1 MARSPN
7 PTLETSL
14 QRTEHT
20 YVRLWLV
27 GIGALCLL
35 VALCWGGHRAYV
47 RWQERKLMRQ
57 AHVSFD
63 KSDLRWASMAAQRAY
78 AIDPTSIDACRTL
91 ASIAE
96 KQQSVEAIDWRR
108 RAVELEPNSFGDRLA
123 LADSALRFDQP
134 AAAAEAIAGIETA
147 QQNDAHYQSTA
158 AHLALTKNDLVAAE
172 KHFLEAVRLA
182 PNDPEKR
189 LELAEFQ
196 LRSDDRAKREK
207 GRVLAQALKSSPK
220 VQLSALHVLINDA
233 MRWRYDSSSVELAKE
248 LEALPAAPF
257 SDRLFALDILH
268 RLNAAAFTG
277 ALTRLESESAQS
289 AEKAIA
295 FINWLN
301 GHSLALLAIDWSKRL
316 SPEMMNTVSLRF
328 ALANSYAQVGDWPAL
343 KTMLG
348 RGSWGSAES
357 LRLALLAKVARET
370 GDADSFE
377 RDWVNAVERAEN
389 DPERL
394 NVLQKVAFQWHW
406 PEKATA
412 VLWMLADIPDA
423 QREALQNLYRYYTDR
438 RDTSGLYRTLSRLM
452 ALMPEDKGIRNNFAQ
467 ISLLLHTE
475 ASRAKEI
482 ARSLHETHPR
492 EAAYASTYAF
502 ALYQAGD
509 IKGALKV
516 MGQLTTEQLEDP
528 SVAAYYGV
536 FLATAGQAD
545 EATHYL
551 QLGDKAKLLPEEE
564 ALAARARSSLA
575 RQ

>member
-1 MARSPN
+1 
-7 PTLETSL
+7 
-14 QRTEHT
+14 
-20 YVRLWLV
+20 
-27 GIGALCLL
+27 
-35 VALCWGGHRAYV
+35 
-47 RWQERKLMRQ
+47 
-57 AHVSFD
+57 
-63 KSDLRWASMAAQRAY
+63 
-78 AIDPTSIDACRTL
+78 
-91 ASIAE
+91 
-96 KQQSVEAIDWRR
+96 
-108 RAVELEPNSFGDRLA
+108 
-123 LADSALRFDQP
+123 
-134 AAAAEAIAGIETA
+134 
-147 QQNDAHYQSTA
+147 
-158 AHLALTKNDLVAAE
+158 
-172 KHFLEAVRLA
+172 
-182 PNDPEKR
+182 
-189 LELAEFQ
+189 
-196 LRSDDRAKREK
+196 
-207 GRVLAQALKSSPK
+207 
-220 VQLSALHVLINDA
+220 
-233 MRWRYDSSSVELAKE
+233 
-248 LEALPAAPF
+248 
-257 SDRLFALDILH
+257 
-268 RLNAAAFTG
+268 
-277 ALTRLESESAQS
+277 
-289 AEKAIA
+289 
-295 FINWLN
+295 
-301 GHSLALLAIDWSKRL
+301 
-316 SPEMMNTVSLRF
+316 MNTVSLRF

-377 RDWVNAVERAEN
+377 KDWVNAVERTEN